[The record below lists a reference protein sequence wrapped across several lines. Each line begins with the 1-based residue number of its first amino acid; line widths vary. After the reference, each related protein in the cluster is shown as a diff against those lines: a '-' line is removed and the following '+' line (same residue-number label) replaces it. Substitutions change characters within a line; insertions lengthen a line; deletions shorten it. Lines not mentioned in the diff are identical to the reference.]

1 MNPPSRKIKTERF
14 RSILQFF
21 AALTLSFIAVAPVLR
36 PIFAQEADWA
46 KRDAWQRPAEVMDAL
61 GAKAGSVVA
70 DVGAGPGYF
79 TFRLAE
85 RVGPNGKIYAEDILK
100 ERLDSIRERAAKEN
114 LAQVQTI
121 LGAPDDPKLP
131 ADSLDAALVVN
142 AYHEFRDYDAML
154 QGIFRALKPG
164 GHFAVI
170 DCPADPGQP
179 RESYYSRHHIPKEM
193 VRGDLERNGFRFVR
207 ELQGFTDPDGGR
219 TYFFLLYEKPNS

>member
-1 MNPPSRKIKTERF
+1 MTIPSKAA
-14 RSILQFF
+14 SIYRIGVFLSCA
-21 AALTLSFIAVAPVLR
+21 AALVLFASLL
-36 PIFAQEADWA
+36 FAQDAEWA

-85 RVGPNGKIYAEDILK
+85 RVGPSGKVYAEDILK

-114 LAQVQTI
+114 LPQITTI
-121 LGAPDDPKLP
+121 LGETDNPRLP
-131 ADSLDAALVVN
+131 ANSLDAVLIMN

-164 GHFAVI
+164 GFFAVI
-170 DCPADPGQP
+170 DDPADPGQP

-193 VRGDLERNGFRFVR
+193 VRGDLERNGFHFLR
-207 ELQGFTDPDGGR
+207 ELAGFTDPDGGR
-219 TYFFLLYEKPNS
+219 SYFFLLYEKQKTP